1 MALLSLGG
9 VCLLLRYLAA
19 ASGDDVPVISLTK
32 NESSQVL
39 LDCSLGS
46 EGIRVKKF
54 DWKVNGTKEVF
65 LYDGGDVYTEGTAGQ
80 DPQFKGRVQHESL
93 DSNNASITIS
103 NALVKDTGIYEC
115 IYIDETNQKTTKS
128 RISLT
133 VGVCPEPVIHVNQI
147 AGVSN
152 LKCEIKGAFPE
163 PTIEWQGGARKPI
176 KDAVEIKSEWKD
188 GRFRK
193 ILEINVT
200 QSGIYYCVVTQEEI
214 CHQTE
219 QKTTVEASG
228 PSTDPEY
235 PTGLIIGLSVLSAL
249 LSFGFIGVSFILC
262 KYQKERKTPKSSN
275 GETDGLAP

>member
-19 ASGDDVPVISLTK
+19 ASGDDVPVIFLTK

-54 DWKVNGTKEVF
+54 DWKVNGTQEVF
-65 LYDGGDVYTEGTAGQ
+65 LYDDGDVYTE
-80 DPQFKGRVQHESL
+80 DPQFKGRVQHESR

-133 VGVCPEPVIHVNQI
+133 VGSCPKPVIDSHDT
-147 AGVSN
+147 VSMTN
-152 LKCEIKGAFPE
+152 LKCEIEGAFPE
-163 PTIEWQGGARKPI
+163 PTMQWQDSARKPI
-176 KDAVEIKSEWKD
+176 KDGVKSQPKED
-188 GRFRK
+188 GRFHK

-200 QSGIYYCVVTQEEI
+200 QSGIYYCVVTQKQI

-219 QKTTVEASG
+219 RKTTVHIPAPE

>member
-19 ASGDDVPVISLTK
+19 ASGDDVPVIFLTE

-54 DWKVNGTKEVF
+54 DWKVNGTQEVF
-65 LYDGGDVYTEGTAGQ
+65 LYDDGDVYTE

-133 VGVCPEPVIHVNQI
+133 VGACPKPVIRVKK
-147 AGVSN
+147 SN
-152 LKCEIKGAFPE
+152 LKCEIEGAFPE
-163 PTIEWQGGARKPI
+163 PSMEWQDSARKPI
-176 KDAVEIKSEWKD
+176 KDAVVTKFEWKQD
-188 GRFRK
+188 ERFHK

-200 QSGIYYCVVTQEEI
+200 QSGIYYCVVTQKQI
-214 CHQTE
+214 CHQIEEETDVHIPAPE
-219 QKTTVEASG
+219 
-228 PSTDPEY
+228 PSTDPESSSVV
-235 PTGLIIGLSVLSAL
+235 TIVFGVLSVVFFL
-249 LSFGFIGVSFILC
+249 GFIGSVSFIVY
-262 KYQKERKTPKSSN
+262 KYRKERKTSKSLHA
-275 GETDGLAP
+275 GESGRLTTL